1 MQKETARK
9 QQEEEAWYRQQQLLL
24 DAEEKRRRM
33 IQTEEQKLV
42 DQRKRLV
49 LYYKQL
55 CGCIM
60 SHKVM
65 ICVRNSCDI
74 CVNCVQLLSWYQ
86 LFMMICFVIVYIDH
100 TCIVVGSNIPLII
113 ISPSYTI
120 SISAD

>member
-42 DQRKRLV
+42 DQRKRSV
-49 LYYKQL
+49 LYHKQL

-60 SHKVM
+60 SQTALCVYHVTASLYVYH
-65 ICVRNSCDI
+65 VRNSCDI
-74 CVNCVQLLSWYQ
+74 SVYCVQL
-86 LFMMICFVIVYIDH
+86 
-100 TCIVVGSNIPLII
+100 
-113 ISPSYTI
+113 IS
-120 SISAD
+120 

>member
-1 MQKETARK
+1 MVQTAAAPAGRGG
-9 QQEEEAWYRQQQLLL
+9 EEAPHDPDRGTETGRPAKEVSVIL
-24 DAEEKRRRM
+24 
-33 IQTEEQKLV
+33 QTSCHIKLC
-42 DQRKRLV
+42 L
-49 LYYKQL
+49 
-55 CGCIM
+55 
-60 SHKVM
+60 